1 MQRVLVIGASGT
13 TGSRIVQRLHRSVK
27 VRAASRNGGRQLHEN
42 TEWARF
48 DWNDPSTYVPV
59 MSDVD
64 AAYLIP
70 PSGVAEPARMLIDWC
85 EKATTAGVKRVVL
98 HGAQS
103 IGPED
108 GGLGAAYRAL
118 PASIA
123 EWAILRPSWFMQN
136 FLGDHPQARS
146 IRLGDIVR
154 TGTGDGRVGFVDAD
168 DIAAVA
174 VRALLDEPLQREVV
188 ITGPE
193 SLAYDDIADVLSR
206 VLGRP
211 IAHDRVSEN
220 VLIEQV
226 FGDLPREMAEV
237 LAHMDTRIALG
248 EWDCITDEVEAVTG
262 RPPRSFESF
271 AEAHREQLLSPVSA

>member
-1 MQRVLVIGASGT
+1 MIGASGT
-13 TGSRIVQRLHRSVK
+13 TGSRIVQRLQASVT
-27 VRAASRNGGRQLHEN
+27 VRAASRNAVVQSHGN
-42 TEWARF
+42 IEWARF
-48 DWNDPSTYVPV
+48 DWNDPMTYGP
-59 MSDVD
+59 SLSGVD

-70 PSGVAEPARMLIDWC
+70 PSGVADPAPMLIRWC
-85 EKATTAGVKRVVL
+85 EVAAAAGVRRVVL

-108 GGLGAAYRAL
+108 GGLGGVYRAL
-118 PASIA
+118 PTTIT

-136 FLGDHPQARS
+136 FLGDHPQARA
-146 IRLGDIVR
+146 IRLGDVVR

-193 SLAYDDIADVLSR
+193 SLAYDDIARVLSR

-211 IAHDRVSEN
+211 IAHDRIGETA
-220 VLIEQV
+220 LAEEV
-226 FGDLPREMAEV
+226 FGDLPRSFAEV
-237 LAHMDTRIALG
+237 LAHMDTRIAHG
-248 EWDCITDEVEAVTG
+248 EWDCITGEVETITG

-271 AEAHREQLLSPVSA
+271 AQAHREQLRSSVRA